1 MVPDL
6 DRQRRQAGHGQGLVP
21 GLSPGD
27 HQTDRR
33 GRLEILNGEEAGG
46 EPSSPVLS
54 MLAIN
59 NIEVVYDGIILV
71 LKGVSIDVRAGS
83 ITTLLGA
90 NGAGKTTTLKAI
102 SGVLRSERGE
112 VTKGTIQLD
121 DRRIDGMRA
130 HDVARLGLV
139 QVFEGR
145 RVFENLTAEENLI
158 AGGHV
163 HKDGAL
169 VKQGIELV
177 YSYFPKLMERRHQLS
192 GYLSGGEQQML
203 AIGRALMSRPRV
215 VLLDEPSL
223 GLAPMLV
230 EEIFGIV
237 GRLVKQEKLSVLLVE
252 QNAAMALAVADH
264 GYVMENGRIVLEGP
278 AAKLRDNS
286 DIKEFYLGLNEGG
299 ARKSYRDTK
308 HYKRRKRWLS

>member
-1 MVPDL
+1 L
-6 DRQRRQAGHGQGLVP
+6 
-21 GLSPGD
+21 LS
-27 HQTDRR
+27 
-33 GRLEILNGEEAGG
+33 
-46 EPSSPVLS
+46 
-54 MLAIN
+54 IN
-59 NIEVVYDGIILV
+59 NIEVVYDRVILV
-71 LKGVSIDVRAGS
+71 LKGVSIEVREGA

-112 VTKGTIQLD
+112 VTKGSIQLA

-130 HDVARLGLV
+130 HDVTRLGLV

-145 RVFENLTAEENLI
+145 RVFEHLTTEENLI

-163 HKDGAL
+163 RDSHA
-169 VKQGIELV
+169 VRSGIEMV
-177 YSYFPKLMERRHQLS
+177 YDYFPRLKERRSQQS

-203 AIGRALMSRPRV
+203 AIGRALMSQPRV

-237 GRLVKQEKLSVLLVE
+237 ERLVRQEKLSVLLVE
-252 QNAAMALAVADH
+252 QNASMALTVADH

-299 ARKSYRDTK
+299 ARKSYHDTK